1 MKKVL
6 LIRHGEVEAR
16 FQRRYIGW
24 LDAALS
30 PEGRAACARLAAQA
44 GRPDR
49 IFTSPLRRARE
60 TAAIVFPDR
69 QAEFIVDDR
78 LKEMDFGDYA
88 DLTFDEIAAQADP
101 AWIRCWAETPEKI
114 AFPNGEN
121 YAGFAARVD
130 AFFRDLPDGV
140 SAVVTH
146 GGVIMRCRGRLHGLP
161 VLRHEE
167 VLPARGTLTEEILP

>member
-16 FQRRYIGW
+16 FQKRYIGW

-30 PEGRAACARLAAQA
+30 PEGRADCARLAPEA
-44 GRPDR
+44 GHPDR
-49 IFTSPLRRARE
+49 VFTSPLRRARE
-60 TAAIVFPDR
+60 TAAIVYPDR
-69 QAEFIVDDR
+69 QTEFIVDDR

-101 AWIRCWAETPEKI
+101 AWIRCWAETPERI
-114 AFPNGEN
+114 AFPNGES
-121 YAGFAARVD
+121 YPEFAARVD

-140 SAVVTH
+140 SAIITH
-146 GGVIMRCRGRLHGLP
+146 GGVIMRCRGNLRGLP
-161 VLRHEE
+161 VRQYDD